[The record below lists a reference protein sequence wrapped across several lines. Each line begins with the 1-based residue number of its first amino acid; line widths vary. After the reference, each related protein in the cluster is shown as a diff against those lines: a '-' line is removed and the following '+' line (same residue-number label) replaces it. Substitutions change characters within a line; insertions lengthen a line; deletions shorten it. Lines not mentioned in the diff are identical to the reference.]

1 MERQRW
7 AHIACLMERQRWAHI
22 MSVADGST
30 VRPRGLARRLLAA
43 NAWLVYL
50 FFYAPI
56 VVLIVLSFNSN
67 RLAGIWQ
74 GFTLDWYGEM
84 LDNTAV
90 LRSIRNSVIVA
101 LFSTVVSTALGT
113 AAALAIERFRFRGRQ
128 AFDALLYLPVI
139 VPDVTMA
146 VMLLLFFVRAA
157 DALFVVSGAQVR
169 LGLTTITLSHI
180 AFNISFVAIVVRAR
194 LAGMDPVLEEAAAD
208 LYADRWQTFR
218 RVTLPQMMP
227 GVLAGALLALT
238 LSLDDVVITSF
249 VSGPGS
255 TTLPVYVFGLVRRGV
270 TPLINAVS
278 TVMLVASMVLVFASL
293 LLQRR
298 RDPT

>member
-1 MERQRW
+1 MTG
-7 AHIACLMERQRWAHI
+7 A
-22 MSVADGST
+22 GST
-30 VRPRGLARRLLAA
+30 VQPRGMARRLLAA
-43 NAWLVYL
+43 NAWLVYA

-56 VVLIVLSFNSN
+56 LVLIALSFNEN
-67 RLAGIWQ
+67 RLVGVWR
-74 GFTLDWYGEM
+74 GFTFDWYGQM
-84 LDNTAV
+84 LNNGAV
-90 LRSIRNSVIVA
+90 LRAIRNSLIVA
-101 LFSTVVSTALGT
+101 AVSTVLATVLGT
-113 AAALAIERFRFRGRQ
+113 AAALSLERFRFRGRQ

-157 DALFVVSGAQVR
+157 DAMFVVSGAQVR
-169 LGLTTITLSHI
+169 LGLTTITLSHV

-194 LAGMDPVLEEAAAD
+194 LAGMDPTLEEAAAD
-208 LYADRWQTFR
+208 LYASRWQAFR
-218 RVTLPQMMP
+218 RVTLPRMAP
-227 GVLAGALLALT
+227 GVLGGALLALT

-278 TVMLVASMVLVFASL
+278 TAMLVASMILVLASVLV
-293 LLQRR
+293 QRR
-298 RDPT
+298 RDLS